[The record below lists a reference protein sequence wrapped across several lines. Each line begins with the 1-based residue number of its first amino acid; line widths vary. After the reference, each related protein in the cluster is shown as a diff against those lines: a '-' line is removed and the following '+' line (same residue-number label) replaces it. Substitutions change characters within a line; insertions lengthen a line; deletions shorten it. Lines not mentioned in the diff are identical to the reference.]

1 MDIQI
6 NIDEFEGPLDLLLQL
21 IQKNKIDIYDIPIF
35 KITKQYNDHIKKWQ
49 DMNMHVASEYIVMAA
64 RLLEMKSA
72 MLVPTLQET
81 EESAEDLREKLL
93 AQLLEYQLFKK
104 VSDYFRPLEKRAQNV
119 FFKDPEDISID
130 SEETL
135 NTIDLDVLIGCYRR
149 LEAQNEEEDVPLEAE
164 IVREEFLVEE
174 KMKVIYE
181 ALQGQDQMSF
191 QTLLHQGISRKEVMV
206 TFLALLELFK
216 THQITLY
223 QAHLFGDIMIIQN

>member
-35 KITKQYNDHIKKWQ
+35 KITKQYNEHIKKWQ
-49 DMNMHVASEYIVMAA
+49 DMNMLVASEYIVMAA

-81 EESAEDLREKLL
+81 EESAEALREKLL

-104 VSDYFRPLEKRAQNV
+104 VSDYFRPLESLSQNV
-119 FFKDPEDISID
+119 FFKEPEDIPMES
-130 SEETL
+130 
-135 NTIDLDVLIGCYRR
+135 
-149 LEAQNEEEDVPLEAE
+149 EEDVNTLDLKVLMGCYQRLKAANEEAVPLEGQ

-174 KMKVIYE
+174 KMNAIHK
-181 ALQGQDQMSF
+181 ALQGQHKMSF
-191 QTLLHQGISRKEVMV
+191 QALLHQGISYKEITV

-216 THQITLY
+216 TNQITLY
-223 QAHLFGDIMIIQN
+223 QAHIFGDIIIHKI